1 MDHSITKKLG
11 VIVANTCLNLTLI
24 RICTWLVKHGTSHN
38 ALSWSFHMRFS
49 QKNGERFLTWQPQ
62 CEKQHQTESLHL
74 RKVTQPL
81 KNVSFEDVQ

>member
-1 MDHSITKKLG
+1 
-11 VIVANTCLNLTLI
+11 
-24 RICTWLVKHGTSHN
+24 
-38 ALSWSFHMRFS
+38 MRFS

-62 CEKQHQTESLHL
+62 YEKQHQTESLHL